1 MTNYEHSKLTLG
13 RILKN
18 ARQEIGFSQKD
29 LCELLVIPSEDEEFL
44 TIDRYLLSKIENN
57 RIDIRTSEYDWLT
70 IRISAIFAL
79 NAAWLEVIR
88 QQTEVEPL
96 DLEKSVAI
104 FPIYFNQQH
113 YDL

>member
-18 ARQEIGFSQKD
+18 ARQELGFSQKD
-29 LCELLVIPSEDEEFL
+29 LCKLLVIPSEDEEFL

-57 RIDIRTSEYDWLT
+57 RIDIRTSEYDWL
-70 IRISAIFAL
+70 IPRIAAIFAL
-79 NAAWLEVIR
+79 DVAWLEVIR

-96 DLEKSVAI
+96 DLENAVAV
-104 FPIYFNQQH
+104 FPIYFNRKT